1 MVAPRST
8 RPTEASE
15 QSHQDARRTSNASRK
30 LDRVYFFVIFSF
42 ALTLRVFYLLPI
54 ESIPLFY
61 NLAGDART
69 YDEWAQQ
76 IAAGEW
82 LGAGVFYQAPL
93 YPYFLGFL
101 QTFVGNDL
109 WFIRLIRSPLAL
121 YPALYYLFRVGPCS
135 RGRSVWPPD

>member
-1 MVAPRST
+1 M
-8 RPTEASE
+8 
-15 QSHQDARRTSNASRK
+15 
-30 LDRVYFFVIFSF
+30 IFSF
-42 ALTLRVFYLLPI
+42 ALTLRVFNLLPI

-109 WFIRLIRSPLAL
+109 WFIRLIQITIGSLSCALLFVAGRALFSRAIGVAAGLILAFMLLRFFTRRSLRKV
-121 YPALYYLFRVGPCS
+121 FS
-135 RGRSVWPPD
+135 I